1 MVITISV
8 VLTCIILVSLNIY
21 MAIKDYF
28 DKENTISWTKRRVK
42 RMSDD
47 LFYMDQDIA
56 VIKKNVESL
65 RVDIVKLT
73 SNPTDVVDMSIIES
87 RLSELESKTELALM
101 SVNTIQNNF
110 LQNLDAKV
118 EEVWYN

>member
-73 SNPTDVVDMSIIES
+73 SNPTDVVDMSVIES

-118 EEVWYN
+118 EEV

>member
-1 MVITISV
+1 MVITISI

-21 MAIKDYF
+21 MVIKDYF
-28 DKENTISWTKRRVK
+28 DKENTSWTKRRVK

-73 SNPTDVVDMSIIES
+73 LNPTDVVDMSIIES

-118 EEVWYN
+118 EEEV